1 MSYIPSKQA
10 SAHLTVRRSRF
21 DARIMRADSVQ
32 QAEKFIDDIKRS
44 NSSARHNVYAYIID
58 EKKKCSDDGEP
69 SGTAGKPV
77 LSLLEKEDMNNCV
90 ITVTRYFGGVLL
102 GTGGLVRAYT
112 DSAKQALDACEKQ
125 PYEKTTDIQCS
136 CSYADFDRYSKKLA
150 NLGGIIHD
158 TVFEENVS
166 FSVTV
171 TAEKAKKITGDM
183 HDIVK

>member
-90 ITVTRYFGGVLL
+90 ITVTRYVGV
-102 GTGGLVRAYT
+102 
-112 DSAKQALDACEKQ
+112 S
-125 PYEKTTDIQCS
+125 
-136 CSYADFDRYSKKLA
+136 
-150 NLGGIIHD
+150 
-158 TVFEENVS
+158 
-166 FSVTV
+166 
-171 TAEKAKKITGDM
+171 
-183 HDIVK
+183 